1 MEFESTVSGLA
12 EIEKLLKAL
21 PDKPAKSALQSG
33 LRAGGKVIQQEA
45 IDRAP
50 VLKGDPRVV
59 NYRGKKRIIVPGLL
73 KKSIIVRAN
82 QKGPGAVNFLV
93 AVTKLAFYAHWVE
106 WGTQKMRAQPF
117 MRPALDAK
125 GEAAIQVMRD
135 TTIRRIANEAEKLA
149 TLFGTKK
156 RRKRS

>member
-1 MEFESTVSGLA
+1 MEFEAKVSGLA

-21 PDKPAKSALQSG
+21 PDKPAKGALQSG

-50 VLKGDPRVV
+50 VLKGEPRVV
-59 NYRGKKRIIVPGLL
+59 MYRGKKRIIVPGLL
-73 KKSIIVRAN
+73 KKCIIVRAAK
-82 QKGPGAVNFLV
+82 QGKGPINFV
-93 AVTKLAFYAHWVE
+93 IAVTKLAFYAHWVE

-125 GEAAIQVMRD
+125 GEEAIQVMRD
-135 TTIRRIANEAEKLA
+135 TTIRRISKEAEKLA

-156 RRKRS
+156 RKR